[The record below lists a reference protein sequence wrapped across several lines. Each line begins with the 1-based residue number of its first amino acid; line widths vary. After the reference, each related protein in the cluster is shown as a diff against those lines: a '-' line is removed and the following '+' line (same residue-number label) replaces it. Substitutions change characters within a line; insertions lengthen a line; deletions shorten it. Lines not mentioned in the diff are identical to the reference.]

1 MNANRNV
8 SNTAVQPNVVRSAV
22 FALTFLCLTIVAT
35 SLSAA
40 TTYTWIAAGSAPWTT
55 AGSWSPS
62 RTAAAIDDVLVFSGG
77 GTVTAT
83 AMPTQ
88 TIGQLSVSGN
98 TTVNL
103 QGGANPTVLTIA
115 GAAGTDLT
123 VASGSALNLNVATNV
138 TTIAVGT
145 GATASIS
152 GSMTFTTA
160 AHKLTAA
167 DASGITFQNG
177 AVFTTGTG
185 FSLNAFGTTG
195 TANSVIFASGSKYVH
210 GAGSNPF
217 GLPAPAS
224 IVVFQ
229 SGSLFQQIVTTGA
242 AFSGRTF
249 ADYEWK
255 TTSTS
260 STGGSAFVFDN
271 LTVTTGTLNLNLT
284 GIPGHSIKGNIS
296 VATGATLGFNPAT
309 ATTLD
314 IKGNISVATGGAL
327 GFSPAAGS
335 TVNLSG
341 TSAQSIA
348 ATGTG
353 TLIFG
358 ANETINVANASG
370 LSLGSS
376 ITLNG
381 PLTLTSGTVNTGAN
395 TLSISS
401 TGSVTRA
408 SGYVIGNLK
417 KNYAAASSKV
427 FEIGTANG
435 YSPVTVNATTGTF
448 SADLTAAV
456 AQAAQPSM
464 TPATSLQRFWTLT
477 PAASG
482 ITGADLTFQYLS
494 GDVQGNENI
503 YKVYRVVAATPTSF
517 PGSSVN
523 AGTHI
528 ATLSGAGALG
538 ADWTLG
544 EYVDVT
550 PPTVISV
557 AVPANSTY
565 RTGQNL
571 DFTINFSENVIV
583 AGGPRIP
590 ITLNTGGTVFADY
603 VSGTGTSALL
613 FRYFVAAGN
622 ADPDGISVA
631 AAFDTNGGSVKD
643 GAGNDAVTTLN
654 SVGSLTNV
662 LVDGIAPTV
671 SSSTVPAPGTYVAG
685 QNLDF
690 TVTFS
695 EPVIVSGPVYVGLT
709 LNTGF
714 LTDAFI
720 LSGSGTSTLTFR
732 YVVASGN
739 LDPDGIG
746 VDPSITLNS
755 GSIRDAAGNN
765 AATAVT
771 FDSTAGIFVDAVP
784 PTVTGSTVPA
794 NGTHITGQTLD
805 YSVTFSEPVFVAGGT
820 PSITVNLDGGPVLAT
835 YLNGSGS
842 ATLQFR
848 YTIVS
853 GDTAPGGVS
862 TASSISLNGGSI
874 KDAAGNN
881 AATAVTFAS
890 TAGVVVDGIAPV
902 VLTSVRADADPTN
915 SATLHYTVTFSE
927 NVSGVTTGAFALT
940 AGGGASG
947 SITGVA
953 AVDAHTYTVTVGS
966 AAGEGTLRLDVNAS
980 GTGITDLPGNPLNG
994 GFTTGQLYTLDHAG
1008 PNVTSVAVPAAATT
1022 YTTGQNLDFTVNF
1035 NESATVASGTPRI
1048 ALTLNSGTVYAN
1060 YLSGSGS
1067 TALLFRY
1074 TVVSGDSDPDGIV
1087 VAGSID
1093 LNGATIR
1100 DTLGND
1106 GNTTLNSVGV
1116 TTGVL
1121 VDANAP
1127 AVLSVTR
1134 AGTNPTNA
1142 ASVDFTVTFSQG
1154 VTGVDSGDFTLTT
1167 TGGITPGGIS
1177 VTPVNSSVYTVSVDT
1192 GSGDGTIRLDVAN
1205 DGSILG
1211 ESNSAPLGATFIT
1224 GELYT
1229 IDKTAPTVL
1238 SITRVGAALTNA
1250 TNVQFTVT
1258 FSEPVLGV
1266 DTSDFALTTSG
1277 VSGASISNAQS
1288 FLTALRP
1295 RVSAIRGGP
1304 HPTTPVIAAS
1314 ATWTITVNTG
1324 SGDGTIRLDLID
1336 DDSINDPA
1344 GNQLGGPG
1352 SGNGNFTTGDVD
1364 TIDKTAPT
1372 VQSITRIG
1380 AALTNATNVQFT
1392 VTFSEP
1398 VLNVDGTD
1406 FTVTATGGVTGAN
1419 VTGVTGSGP
1428 YTVTVNTGSGDG
1440 TIRLD
1445 VIAGSATINDAAGNA
1460 LTPSF
1465 TTGDA
1470 DTIDK
1475 TLPAVQSIVKASTDP
1490 TTATSVDFT
1499 VTFTE
1504 SVTGVDA
1511 PDFTITAPS
1520 LTSTSVSN
1528 VTGSGTTYT
1537 VTVATGNGSGSLRLD
1552 LTGNGT
1558 VVDGAGNSA
1567 ASYTSGPSYTIQGL
1581 PAAPANLVA
1590 TGGNAHVALTWN
1602 AVSGADTY
1610 TVKRSLTSGT
1620 GYSNLITGVAVAN
1633 YDDTSA
1639 VNGTPYF
1646 YKVSATNGRGEGPD
1660 SSEATATPAVP
1671 AAGPGPVSIAVGDA
1685 KVLLSWPAVG
1695 GATSYNVKRGLTTGT
1710 YTVTTN
1716 TLVPTF
1722 TDSTV
1727 TNGTTYYYVVTAL
1740 SPAESANSTEVS
1752 GTPNTPSV
1760 LGVVISQL
1768 YGGGGNAGA
1777 TLKNDFVELFNR
1789 GTQTVNLTGWSVQ
1802 YTSSAGTAWQ
1812 ATPLSGTIAAG
1823 HYYLVQEAAGAAGTV
1838 NLPAPDATGTI
1849 NMGLG
1854 GGKALVVSQTTAFSV
1869 GCPSS
1874 ATIGD
1879 LVGWSITAD
1888 CFETAHISSAPS
1900 NTTAAFRANAG
1911 CTDTNNNSADFSIAA
1926 PNPRNSGSPVNVC
1939 GVVNNPPAITAPA
1952 NPIASVAQDAA
1963 PFTVNLSGTDDGGVY
1978 QWTATPGTGLQSV
1991 TVTGGQG
1998 TATVTYTVTLTAGF
2012 SGTAT
2017 FTATLSDGINA
2028 AVTQLVHIQ
2037 VTGAGGNNPPLI
2049 TPPANP
2055 ITTVAQDP
2063 APFTVNVSGTDDGGI
2078 YNWTATPGTGVA
2090 SVNVTAGQGTATV
2103 TYTVALSA
2111 GFNGTA
2117 TFTATLSDNVNPPV
2131 NQAVNINVLPAGAT
2145 PNHVVISQLYGG
2157 GGNSSATYK
2166 NDFIELFNPTASPVT
2181 MAGWSVQ
2188 YSSAT
2193 NTGAFSGLQP
2203 IGGTIGPGE
2212 YYLIALASG
2221 GAVGADLPPANV
2233 SGSINMSGTTGK
2245 VALVST
2251 GTPVDGPCTT
2261 TLADADIVDLAGY
2274 GTANCNEGGTNA
2286 PAPSNTLSDF
2296 RKNGGNTDTNVNGN
2310 DFVTGAPNPR
2320 RTAVIAPIT
2329 PSVVNTDPPSNGAN
2343 APRDDSVI
2351 VTFTTHV
2358 DVSAGWYNIN
2368 CNSTGLHND
2377 ATVVEGAPNSWV
2389 ITPNS
2394 NFQAAEQCAVT
2405 VFKDFLHSTADN
2417 STLSADYTWT
2427 FTVSTG
2433 TAPPY
2438 PASVHLTMGTPS
2450 VCTTSLSS
2458 PNSYLMLKPEMSIC
2472 YNRDLGRPNWVS
2484 WHLTDE
2490 WFGSLARVD
2499 SFRPDPEVSPTW
2511 YRVLASDFFS
2521 TGFDRGHMTP
2531 NADRDKETSIPINQ
2545 ATFLMSN
2552 MVAQAPDN
2560 NQGPWAN
2567 LENYLRTTAG
2577 STNELYIVSGPAGT
2591 GGTGS
2596 NGGTTNTVANGH
2608 VTVPASTWKCA
2619 LVLAKASGDDVA
2631 RVTASTRTICVIMP
2645 NIQGIRN
2652 DDWHIYLKSV
2662 DQVET
2667 LTGFDLFS
2675 NVPPAIQNAIEAG
2688 VDGTNPP
2695 GAADQSTSTNE
2706 DVQKSIT
2713 LDAAT
2718 PGGALTYTIL
2728 TGPFHGGLTG
2738 TGANQTYTPAPDFNG
2753 TDTFTWRVNDGT
2765 NNSNTAT
2772 LTITVAEVNDPPT
2785 AVDDSKSTTANVALT
2800 FASSDLTVN
2809 DSTGPANEAGQTLT
2823 VTSVTPTVN
2832 THGTATLSSGQIT
2845 YTPTAGYSGPAS
2857 FTYTVCDNGTT
2868 AGSADSLCT
2877 TATVNVT
2884 VNPPPPATH
2893 FSVSAPANVTNGVAF
2908 NVTVTALDGSN
2919 AAATGYTGT
2928 VHFTSSSSGTL
2939 PSDYTFT
2946 AGDLG
2951 AHTFSVT
2958 LTSNGPRTITATDT
2972 VTGSITGTANTTV
2985 LAATTHFS
2993 VTAPGTFAPGT
3004 PFSVTVTA
3012 LDASNA
3018 TATGYV
3024 GTVHFTTS
3032 ASSSTLPA
3040 DYAFVAGDNGV
3051 HTFSVTLNASSLQT
3065 ITATDTVTASITG
3078 SASTSGPCP
3087 PVVAPSASN
3096 SGPACAGGTV
3106 NLFAS
3111 GGTSYSWS
3119 GPGGFAS
3126 TQQNPTG
3133 VTQPGTYTVIV
3144 TSAGPCGG
3152 STPVSTTVVFNPL
3165 PSATIT
3171 NGGTACPLS
3180 TLNSASVADA
3190 GAGAAYNWSITN
3202 GTITNGV
3209 GTRNILYTAGTSG
3222 NGNVHLAVTVTTASS
3237 CSASATA
3244 DVAIT
3249 SGPTIS
3255 TPATLTACGSS
3266 TVTIPFTLTGNGP
3279 WTVQWSDG
3287 LTQPVSASPA
3297 SRTINVTTSMT
3308 LSVLNVSDSSCT
3320 NNNPG
3325 AATFIAVTVAP
3336 TITTQPVGQIVNPG
3350 NNATFTVVANG
3361 ANLHYQ
3367 WFVHHGNGATN
3378 AVGTDSSSYT
3388 TNPEGNATW
3397 FVRVTNSCGTIDSVS
3412 VDALVVTP
3420 RHHPAH

>member
-1 MNANRNV
+1 MNTNRNV
-8 SNTAVQPNVVRSAV
+8 SNAVVRSTVVRSAV
-22 FALTFLCLTIVAT
+22 FAFTFLCLTLVAT
-35 SLSAA
+35 SVSAQ
-40 TTYTWIAAGSAPWTT
+40 TTYTWNQTGTASWATSTNWTPT
-55 AGSWSPS
+55 
-62 RTAAAIDDVLVFSGG
+62 RTTPATNDVLVFNNGATT
-77 GTVTAT
+77 TVTAV
-83 AMPTQ
+83 PIQ
-88 TIGQLSVSGN
+88 TIGKLSVSSN
-98 TTVNL
+98 TAVTL
-103 QGGANPTVLTIA
+103 QPAASTLAVLTIGGGA
-115 GAAGTDLT
+115 GALSVAAGSQLNISGGQTT
-123 VASGSALNLNVATNV
+123 APASNLSISVATLS
-138 TTIAVGT
+138 TGTIT
-145 GATASIS
+145 
-152 GSMTFTTA
+152 GSMTLSSAA
-160 AHKLTAA
+160 AHRLLAA
-167 DASGITFQNG
+167 DASGITFQSG
-177 AVFTTGTG
+177 SIFTAGT
-185 FSLNAFGTTG
+185 SLSGNPFGTTNL
-195 TANSVIFASGSKYVH
+195 NSIVFASGSTFIAI
-210 GAGSNPF
+210 AGSNPF
-217 GLPAPAS
+217 GAAAPS
-224 IVVFQ
+224 SVVVFQ
-229 SGSLFQQIVTTGA
+229 TGSLYKNQVA
-242 AFSGRTF
+242 APSFSGRTF
-249 ADYEWK
+249 ANFEQVSG
-255 TTSTS
+255 TATV
-260 STGGSAFVFDN
+260 TGGSAVAIDN
-271 LTVTTGTLNLNLT
+271 LTITGGTLNFNLT
-284 GIPGHSIKGNIS
+284 GPTSGTHTINGNIAVNGGTLSFTPATAATINLKGNLS
-296 VATGATLGFNPAT
+296 VASGATLGFNPT
-309 ATTLD
+309 VT
-314 IKGNISVATGGAL
+314 GNL
-327 GFSPAAGS
+327 NF
-335 TVNLSG
+335 SG
-341 TSAQSIA
+341 TSAQTISNA
-348 ATGTG
+348 GTINALTALQTLTVANTNGVTLSSG
-353 TLIFG
+353 TLPLG
-358 ANETINVANASG
+358 AG
-370 LSLGSS
+370 S
-376 ITLNG
+376 IT
-381 PLTLTSGTVNTGAN
+381 TGAN
-395 TLSISS
+395 TFAVASAATL
-401 TGSVTRA
+401 TRTT
-408 SGYVIGNLK
+408 GYVIGNLK
-417 KNYAAASSKV
+417 KTFAAAGSKT
-427 FEIGTANG
+427 FEVGTANG
-435 YSPVTVNATTGTF
+435 YSPITANATAGTF
-448 SADLTAAV
+448 PADLTISAT
-456 AQAAQPSM
+456 QAAQPSM
-464 TPATSLQRFWTLT
+464 PAGKSILRYWTLT
-477 PAASG
+477 ATAL
-482 ITGADLTFQYLS
+482 TADLTFQYLA
-494 GDVQGNENI
+494 GDVQGIEANYTI
-503 YKVYRVVAATPTSF
+503 YRVSGGVPTPF
-517 PGSSVN
+517 PASVITP
-523 AGTHI
+523 ASHS
-528 ATLSGAGALG
+528 ATLVGVSSFS
-538 ADWTLG
+538 DWTVG
-544 EYVDVT
+544 EAPDTT
-550 PPTVISV
+550 PPSVISV
-557 AVPANSTY
+557 AVPADGTY
-565 RTGQNL
+565 GTGQNL
-571 DFTINFSENVIV
+571 NFTINFSENVIV
-583 AGGPRIP
+583 AGGPVRIP
-590 ITLNTGGTVFADY
+590 ITLNTGGTVFANY

-613 FRYFVAAGN
+613 FRYVVAAGN

-631 AAFDTNGGSVKD
+631 GAFDPNGGSVKD

-654 SVGSLTNV
+654 SVGSTTNI
-662 LVDGIAPTV
+662 LVDAIAPT
-671 SSSTVPAPGTYVAG
+671 STSSTVPADGVYG
-685 QNLDF
+685 IGGNLDF
-690 TVTFS
+690 TVTFNKS
-695 EPVIVSGPVYVGLT
+695 VTVTGNPYAGVT
-709 LNTGF
+709 LNTGGAVQAGY
-714 LTDAFI
+714 LT
-720 LSGSGTSTLTFR
+720 GSGTGTLTFR

-739 LDPDGIG
+739 ADPDGIT
-746 VDPSITLNS
+746 VDSSITLN
-755 GSIRDAAGNN
+755 GGTIKDGFGNDAAL
-765 AATAVT
+765 AVS
-771 FDSTAGIFVDAVP
+771 FASTAGVLVDGIAPSVS
-784 PTVTGSTVPA
+784 GSTVPA
-794 NGTHITGQTLD
+794 NGTHIAGQTLD
-805 YSVTFSEPVFVAGGT
+805 YSITFSEPVFVTGT
-820 PSITVNLDGGPVLAT
+820 PSVAVTLNTGGTVQANLVS
-835 YLNGSGS
+835 GSGT
-842 ATLQFR
+842 ATLAFQ
-848 YTIVS
+848 YTIAS
-853 GDTAPGGVS
+853 GNADNDGVTTAG
-862 TASSISLNGGSI
+862 SISLNGGSI
-874 KDAAGNN
+874 KDGAGNN

-890 TAGVVVDGIAPV
+890 TTGVLVDGIAPTV
-902 VLTSVRADADPTN
+902 TSSVRADADPTN
-915 SATLHYTVTFSE
+915 ASTLHYTVTFSE

-947 SITGVA
+947 SIT
-953 AVDAHTYTVTVGS
+953 AVVPVNAHTYTVTVGS

-994 GFTTGQLYTLDHAG
+994 GFTTGQLYTLDHIG
-1008 PNVTSVAVPAAATT
+1008 PNVTSVAVPANST

-1035 NESATVASGTPRI
+1035 NENATVASGTPRI
-1048 ALTLNSGTVYAN
+1048 ALTLNSGTVYAS
-1060 YLSGSGS
+1060 YVSGSPG

-1100 DTLGND
+1100 DALGND
-1106 GNTTLNSVGV
+1106 GNSTLNSVGS

-1177 VTPVNSSVYTVSVDT
+1177 VTPVNSSVYTVSAGT
-1192 GSGDGTIRLDVAN
+1192 GTGDGTIRLDVAN
-1205 DGSILG
+1205 DGSILS
-1211 ESNSAPLGATFIT
+1211 ESNNAPLGATFTT
-1224 GELYT
+1224 GEVYT

-1238 SITRVGAALTNA
+1238 SITRVGAATTNA

-1266 DTSDFALTTSG
+1266 DTGDFALTTSG

-1304 HPTTPVIAAS
+1304 HPTTPVITAS

-1336 DDSINDPA
+1336 DDSIHDPA
-1344 GNQLGGPG
+1344 SNQLGGAG
-1352 SGNGNFTTGDVD
+1352 SGNGNFTAGDTD

-1398 VLNVDGTD
+1398 VLNVDSAD
-1406 FTVTATGGVTGAN
+1406 FTVTATGGVTGAS

-1504 SVTGVDA
+1504 SVTGVDTA
-1511 PDFTITAPS
+1511 DFTITAPS
-1520 LTSTSVSN
+1520 LTGTSVSN

-1581 PAAPANLVA
+1581 PAAPVNLVA
-1590 TGGNAHVALTWN
+1590 TPGDAHIALTWN

-1646 YKVSATNGRGEGPD
+1646 YMVSATNGRGEGPD

-1695 GATSYNVKRGLTTGT
+1695 GATSYNVKRGTTTGS

-1716 TLVPTF
+1716 TVVPTF

-1760 LGVVISQL
+1760 LGVVFSTV

-1777 TLKNDFVELFNR
+1777 TLKNDFMELFNR
-1789 GTQTVNLTGWSVQ
+1789 GTQTVSLNGWSVQ
-1802 YTSSAGTAWQ
+1802 YTSAAGTGWVTANSP
-1812 ATPLSGTIAAG
+1812 TNLSGTIAPG
-1823 HYYLVQEAAGAAGTV
+1823 HYYLVQEGPGAGGTV
-1838 NLPAPDATGTI
+1838 NLPTPDATGLI
-1849 NMGLG
+1849 AMGATA
-1854 GGKALVVSQTTAFSV
+1854 GKVALVGNTTVLTGSCPTGTFIADFV
-1869 GCPSS
+1869 GYGPT
-1874 ATIGD
+1874 ATC
-1879 LVGWSITAD
+1879 S
-1888 CFETAHISSAPS
+1888 ETSPTVVLT
-1900 NTTAAFRANAG
+1900 NTTAALRKNNG
-1911 CTDTNNNSADFSIAA
+1911 CTDTNNNNSDFTAGA
-1926 PNPRNSGSPVNVC
+1926 PNPRNSASPVNIC
-1939 GVVNNPPAITAPA
+1939 GVVNNPPTITPPA
-1952 NPIASVAQDAA
+1952 SPIASVAQDAA

-1991 TVTGGQG
+1991 TVTSGQG

-2017 FTATLSDGINA
+2017 FTASLSDGINA
-2028 AVTQLVHIQ
+2028 AVNQAVNIQ
-2037 VTGAGGNNPPLI
+2037 VTGSGGNNPPLI

-2078 YNWTATPGTGVA
+2078 YNWSATPGTGVA

-2103 TYTVALSA
+2103 TYTVALNA

-2157 GGNSSATYK
+2157 GGNSGATYK

-2251 GTPVDGPCTT
+2251 GTPVPGPCSETALDT
-2261 TLADADIVDLAGY
+2261 DIVDLVGY

-2286 PAPSNTLSDF
+2286 PAPSNTTSDF

-2310 DFVTGAPNPR
+2310 DFLTGAPNPR

-2389 ITPNS
+2389 ITPNT

-2458 PNSYLMLKPEMSIC
+2458 PNSYLMLKPENSVC

-2484 WHLTDE
+2484 WHLSDE
-2490 WFGSLARVD
+2490 WVGSLTRVD
-2499 SFRPDPEVSPTW
+2499 SFRPDPDVPAAW
-2511 YRVLASDFFS
+2511 YRVLASDFFL

-2545 ATFLMSN
+2545 ATFLMAN

-2567 LENYLRTTAG
+2567 LENYLRSLLPAD
-2577 STNELYIVSGPAGT
+2577 ELYIVSGPAGM

-2596 NGGTTNTVANGH
+2596 NGGVTNTVANGH

-2619 LVLAKASGDDVA
+2619 LVLAKASGDDLA

-2662 DQVET
+2662 DQVEA

-2772 LTITVAEVNDPPT
+2772 MTITVAEVNDPPT

-2800 FASSDLTVN
+2800 FASSDLTAN
-2809 DSTGPANEAGQTLT
+2809 DSAGPANEAGQTLT
-2823 VTSVTPTVN
+2823 VTSVTPTGS
-2832 THGTATLSSGQIT
+2832 THGTATLTSGQIT

-2893 FSVSAPANVTNGVAF
+2893 LSVTAPANVTNGVAF
-2908 NVTVTALDGSN
+2908 NVTVSALDGSN

-2958 LTSNGPRTITATDT
+2958 LTSNGSRTITATDT

-2985 LAATTHFS
+2985 AAVATHFS
-2993 VTAPGTFAPGT
+2993 VTAPGSFAPGT
-3004 PFSVTVTA
+3004 PFNVTVTA

-3018 TATGYV
+3018 TVTGYA
-3024 GTVHFTTS
+3024 GSVHFTTS
-3032 ASSSTLPA
+3032 AGSSTLPS
-3040 DYAFVAGDNGV
+3040 DYTFVAGDNGA
-3051 HTFSVTLNASSLQT
+3051 HTFSVTLNASGLQT
-3065 ITATDTVTASITG
+3065 ITATDIGTPSITG
-3078 SASTSGPCP
+3078 SASTSGTCP
-3087 PVVAPSASN
+3087 PVAAPSASN

-3119 GPGGFAS
+3119 GPGGFTS

-3133 VTQPGTYTVIV
+3133 VTQPGTYVVIV

-3152 STPVSTTVVFNPL
+3152 STPVPTTVVFNPL
-3165 PSATIT
+3165 PSASIT
-3171 NGGTACPLS
+3171 TGGTSTCALS
-3180 TLNSASVADA
+3180 SGNNASVPDA
-3190 GAGAAYNWSITN
+3190 GAGANYSWSITG
-3202 GTITNGV
+3202 GTITSGI
-3209 GTRNILYTAGTSG
+3209 GTRAVVFTAGAS
-3222 NGNVHLAVTVTTASS
+3222 GNVHLIATVFTASN
-3237 CSASATA
+3237 CSATSSA
-3244 DVAIT
+3244 DIAI
-3249 SGPTIS
+3249 
-3255 TPATLTACGSS
+3255 SS
-3266 TVTIPFTLTGNGP
+3266 
-3279 WTVQWSDG
+3279 
-3287 LTQPVSASPA
+3287 
-3297 SRTINVTTSMT
+3297 
-3308 LSVLNVSDSSCT
+3308 
-3320 NNNPG
+3320 
-3325 AATFIAVTVAP
+3325 AP
-3336 TITTQPVGQIVNPG
+3336 TIAVQPLGQIVNPG
-3350 NNATFTVVANG
+3350 SNATFTVTANG
-3361 ANLHYQ
+3361 LNLHYQ
-3367 WFVHHGNGATN
+3367 WFVHHGNGTTN

-3397 FVRVTNSCGTIDSVS
+3397 FVRVTNSCGTVDSVA

-3420 RHHPAH
+3420 KHRPSH